1 MNAKVYLPSSWCRI
15 FGLGSKP
22 LFCMRWKLAVKKFFF
37 SQIGQ
42 VPILISLFLTVQLL
56 FWCIVRGLF
65 SLVGTQSPF
74 FSLTSTK
81 LKKSKLCWRW
91 TKKLTKCEATK
102 GEGKR
107 LYTLLLGY
115 SCWLYLVMN
124 ENGRRAKKWKWHC
137 TWEEAETG
145 ERDHLLAHCQG

>member
-74 FSLTSTK
+74 FLSYFYQAQK
-81 LKKSKLCWRW
+81 I
-91 TKKLTKCEATK
+91 
-102 GEGKR
+102 
-107 LYTLLLGY
+107 
-115 SCWLYLVMN
+115 
-124 ENGRRAKKWKWHC
+124 
-137 TWEEAETG
+137 ETV
-145 ERDHLLAHCQG
+145 LALNQEIDKMRSN